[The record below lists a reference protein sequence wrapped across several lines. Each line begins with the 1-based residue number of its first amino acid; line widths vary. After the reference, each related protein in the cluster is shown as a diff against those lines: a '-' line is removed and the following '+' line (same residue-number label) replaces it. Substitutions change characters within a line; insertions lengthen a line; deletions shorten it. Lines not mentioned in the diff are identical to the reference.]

1 MSNEETT
8 KINENVIDSKVPP
21 KAAPSVEATPNGT
34 IGTAETAPKLQPTA
48 EPVAKKKE
56 KLVAIYSPN
65 NRFWDDVC
73 RLDKGYN
80 FINKKQAD
88 AWLTQEGIRLATP
101 EEIKAIVPDGDED

>member
-8 KINENVIDSKVPP
+8 KVNENVIDSKVPP
-21 KAAPSVEATPNGT
+21 KAAPSVKATPNGT

-48 EPVAKKKE
+48 EPKAKPKE

-65 NRFWDDVC
+65 NRFWDDVG

-80 FINKKQAD
+80 FVNKKAAD
-88 AWLTQEGIRLATP
+88 AWLTQEDIRLATP
-101 EEIKAIVPDGDED
+101 EEVKANLSVGDED